1 MKYTKVALTIL
12 CSTLMTACASLEATV
27 APTQEYKSIL
37 DSRSNALQQLG
48 AATVCCSSINELQYQ
63 PLAAEQEK
71 VVAIDGSSPV
81 FNFPEGKSYYAA
93 FKLPTNSGDLKITVA
108 GLIDKTL
115 FNPTVLLLDSQF
127 KPTRTIGAD
136 IITYKPARMLDG
148 DRVEGVFTI
157 DRSYV
162 GNPNNETYMV
172 IYTPGNKLSETTTI
186 LSEAKLMARATAV
199 VDPGLKDPVIPH
211 SPWGLLKLQVED
223 LSGDSGKD
231 NMYKPAYQDAV
242 DANTPKV
249 DPTPN
254 KLSIAPAAATAAV
267 AAGATAATVNQN
279 TAAPAT
285 TATPV
290 ASGSML
296 AETEQLYNQLIQKS
310 VKDGDIE
317 KAMAFAAE
325 AERAGSRT
333 AKPTL
338 IDAIKHSQK

>member
-1 MKYTKVALTIL
+1 MKYSKVALTIL

-37 DSRSNALQQLG
+37 DSRSSALQQLG
-48 AATVCCSSINELQYQ
+48 TATVCCTSISELQYQ
-63 PLAAEQEK
+63 PLAAEQK
-71 VVAIDGSSPV
+71 RVVAIDGTSPA

-172 IYTPGNKLSETTTI
+172 IYTTQATLSQTTQAMSPSKMMAKS
-186 LSEAKLMARATAV
+186 LSVQDYGA
-199 VDPGLKDPVIPH
+199 KDPLIPH
-211 SPWGLLKLQVED
+211 SAWGVVKIDVED
-223 LSGDSGKD
+223 MSASVLGD
-231 NMYKPAYQDAV
+231 NFYKPVYQEAI
-242 DANTPKV
+242 DANTPIV
-249 DPTPN
+249 DATPN
-254 KLSIAPAAATAAV
+254 KLVVSVATAATATAV
-267 AAGATAATVNQN
+267 AGATA
-279 TAAPAT
+279 TAAAKPAP
-285 TATPV
+285 A
-290 ASGSML
+290 ML
-296 AETEQLYNQLIQKS
+296 SETEAFYQSQ
-310 VKDGDIE
+310 IE
-317 KAMAFAAE
+317 KAVKAGDIDKAMKLVNE
-325 AERAGSRT
+325 AERAGST
-333 AKPTL
+333 KAKTVFV
-338 IDAIKHSQK
+338 DAVKRSQK

>member
-1 MKYTKVALTIL
+1 MKYSKVALTIL

-37 DSRSNALQQLG
+37 DSRASALQQLG
-48 AATVCCSSINELQYQ
+48 SATVCCTSINELQYQ
-63 PLAAEQEK
+63 PLAAEQK
-71 VVAIDGSSPV
+71 RVIAIDGSSPA

-172 IYTPGNKLSETTTI
+172 IYTTQATLSQTTQAM
-186 LSEAKLMARATAV
+186 SPSKMMAKSMSVQDYGA
-199 VDPGLKDPVIPH
+199 KDPLIPH
-211 SPWGLLKLQVED
+211 SAWGVVTLDVED
-223 LSGDSGKD
+223 LSASAQGD
-231 NMYKPAYQDAV
+231 NFYKPVYQEAI
-242 DANTPKV
+242 DANTPIV
-249 DPTPN
+249 DTTPN
-254 KLSIAPAAATAAV
+254 KLVVPV
-267 AAGATAATVNQN
+267 ATAATSVAGA
-279 TAAPAT
+279 TVAKPAPA
-285 TATPV
+285 
-290 ASGSML
+290 ML
-296 AETEQLYNQLIQKS
+296 SETEAFYQSQIENA
-310 VKDGDIE
+310 VKAGDID
-317 KAMAFAAE
+317 KAMKLVNE
-325 AERAGSRT
+325 AERAGST
-333 AKPTL
+333 KAKSVF
-338 IDAIKHSQK
+338 IDAVKRSQK

>member
-1 MKYTKVALTIL
+1 MKYSKVALTIL

-37 DSRSNALQQLG
+37 DSRASALQQLG
-48 AATVCCSSINELQYQ
+48 SATVCCTSISELQYQ
-63 PLAAEQEK
+63 PLAAEQK
-71 VVAIDGSSPV
+71 RVVAIDGSSPA

-172 IYTPGNKLSETTTI
+172 IYTTQATLSQTTQTMSPSKMMAKS
-186 LSEAKLMARATAV
+186 LSVQDYGA
-199 VDPGLKDPVIPH
+199 KDPLIPH
-211 SPWGLLKLQVED
+211 SAWGVVKIDVED
-223 LSGDSGKD
+223 MSASALGD
-231 NMYKPAYQDAV
+231 NFYKPVYQEAI
-242 DANTPKV
+242 DANTPIV
-249 DPTPN
+249 DATPN
-254 KLSIAPAAATAAV
+254 KLVVPV
-267 AAGATAATVNQN
+267 ATAATA
-279 TAAPAT
+279 TAVAGATVAKPAPA
-285 TATPV
+285 
-290 ASGSML
+290 ML
-296 AETEQLYNQLIQKS
+296 SETEAFYQSQ
-310 VKDGDIE
+310 IE
-317 KAMAFAAE
+317 KAVKAGDIDKAMKLVNE
-325 AERAGSRT
+325 AERAGST
-333 AKPTL
+333 KAKSVF
-338 IDAIKHSQK
+338 IDAVKRSQK

>member
-1 MKYTKVALTIL
+1 MKYSKVALTIL

-37 DSRSNALQQLG
+37 DSRASALQQLG
-48 AATVCCSSINELQYQ
+48 SATVCCTSINELQYQ
-63 PLAAEQEK
+63 PLAAEQK
-71 VVAIDGSSPV
+71 RVIAIDGSSPA

-172 IYTPGNKLSETTTI
+172 IYTTQATLSQTTQAMSPSKMMAKS
-186 LSEAKLMARATAV
+186 LSVQDYGA
-199 VDPGLKDPVIPH
+199 KDPLIPH
-211 SPWGLLKLQVED
+211 SAWGVVKIDVED
-223 LSGDSGKD
+223 MSASALGD
-231 NMYKPAYQDAV
+231 NFYKPVYQAAI
-242 DANTPKV
+242 DANTPIV
-249 DPTPN
+249 DATPN
-254 KLSIAPAAATAAV
+254 KLVVPVATAATATAV
-267 AAGATAATVNQN
+267 AGATAAKP
-279 TAAPAT
+279 APT
-285 TATPV
+285 
-290 ASGSML
+290 ML
-296 AETEQLYNQLIQKS
+296 SETEAFYQSQ
-310 VKDGDIE
+310 IE
-317 KAMAFAAE
+317 KAVKAGDIDKAMKLVNE
-325 AERAGSRT
+325 AERAGST
-333 AKPTL
+333 KAKSVF
-338 IDAIKHSQK
+338 IDAVKRSQK

>member
-1 MKYTKVALTIL
+1 MKYSKVALTIL

-37 DSRSNALQQLG
+37 DSRASALQQLG
-48 AATVCCSSINELQYQ
+48 SATVCCTSINELQYQ
-63 PLAAEQEK
+63 PLAAEQK
-71 VVAIDGSSPV
+71 RVVAIDGSSPA

-172 IYTPGNKLSETTTI
+172 IYTTQATLSQTTQAMSPSKMMAKS
-186 LSEAKLMARATAV
+186 LSVQDYGA
-199 VDPGLKDPVIPH
+199 KDPLIPH
-211 SPWGLLKLQVED
+211 SAWGVVKIDVED
-223 LSGDSGKD
+223 MSASALGD
-231 NMYKPAYQDAV
+231 NFYKPVYQEAI
-242 DANTPKV
+242 DANTPIV
-249 DPTPN
+249 DATPN
-254 KLSIAPAAATAAV
+254 KLVVPV
-267 AAGATAATVNQN
+267 ATAATA
-279 TAAPAT
+279 TATAVAGATVAKPAPA
-285 TATPV
+285 
-290 ASGSML
+290 ML
-296 AETEQLYNQLIQKS
+296 SETEAFYQSQ
-310 VKDGDIE
+310 IE
-317 KAMAFAAE
+317 KAVKAGDIDKAMKLVNE
-325 AERAGSRT
+325 AERAGST
-333 AKPTL
+333 KAKSVF
-338 IDAIKHSQK
+338 IDAVKRSQK

>member
-1 MKYTKVALTIL
+1 MKYSKVALTIL

-37 DSRSNALQQLG
+37 DSRASALQQLG
-48 AATVCCSSINELQYQ
+48 SATVCCTSINELQYQ
-63 PLAAEQEK
+63 PLAAEQK
-71 VVAIDGSSPV
+71 RVVAIDGSSPA

-172 IYTPGNKLSETTTI
+172 IYTTQATLSQTTQAMSPSKMMAKS
-186 LSEAKLMARATAV
+186 LSVQDYGA
-199 VDPGLKDPVIPH
+199 KDPLIPH
-211 SPWGLLKLQVED
+211 SAWGVVKIDVED
-223 LSGDSGKD
+223 MRASALGD
-231 NMYKPAYQDAV
+231 NFYKPVYQEAI
-242 DANTPKV
+242 DANTPIV
-249 DPTPN
+249 DATPN
-254 KLSIAPAAATAAV
+254 KLVVPV
-267 AAGATAATVNQN
+267 ATAATSVAGA
-279 TAAPAT
+279 TVAKPAPA
-285 TATPV
+285 
-290 ASGSML
+290 ML
-296 AETEQLYNQLIQKS
+296 SETEAFYQSQ
-310 VKDGDIE
+310 IE
-317 KAMAFAAE
+317 KAVKAGDIDKAMKLVNE
-325 AERAGSRT
+325 AERAGST
-333 AKPTL
+333 KAKSVF
-338 IDAIKHSQK
+338 IDAVKRSQK

>member
-1 MKYTKVALTIL
+1 MKYSKVALTIL

-37 DSRSNALQQLG
+37 DSRASALQQLG
-48 AATVCCSSINELQYQ
+48 SATVCCTSINELQYQ
-63 PLAAEQEK
+63 PLAAEQK
-71 VVAIDGSSPV
+71 RVIAIDGSSPA

-172 IYTPGNKLSETTTI
+172 IYTTQATLSQTTQAMSPSKMMAKS
-186 LSEAKLMARATAV
+186 LSVQDYGA
-199 VDPGLKDPVIPH
+199 KDPLIPH
-211 SPWGLLKLQVED
+211 SAWGVVKIDVED
-223 LSGDSGKD
+223 MSASALGD
-231 NMYKPAYQDAV
+231 NFYKPVYQEAI
-242 DANTPKV
+242 DANTPIV
-249 DPTPN
+249 DATPN
-254 KLSIAPAAATAAV
+254 KLVVPVATAATATAV
-267 AAGATAATVNQN
+267 AGATAAKP
-279 TAAPAT
+279 APT
-285 TATPV
+285 
-290 ASGSML
+290 ML
-296 AETEQLYNQLIQKS
+296 SETEAFYQSQ
-310 VKDGDIE
+310 IE
-317 KAMAFAAE
+317 KAVKAGDIDKAMKLVNE
-325 AERAGSRT
+325 AERAGST
-333 AKPTL
+333 KAKSVF
-338 IDAIKHSQK
+338 IDAVKRSQK

>member
-1 MKYTKVALTIL
+1 MKNSKVALTIL

-37 DSRSNALQQLG
+37 DSRASALQQLG
-48 AATVCCSSINELQYQ
+48 SATVCCTSISELQYQ
-63 PLAAEQEK
+63 PLAAEQK
-71 VVAIDGSSPV
+71 RVVAIDGSSPA

-172 IYTPGNKLSETTTI
+172 IYTTQATLSQTTQAMSPSKMMAKS
-186 LSEAKLMARATAV
+186 LSVQDYGA
-199 VDPGLKDPVIPH
+199 KDPLIPH
-211 SPWGLLKLQVED
+211 SAWGVVKIDVED
-223 LSGDSGKD
+223 MSASALGD
-231 NMYKPAYQDAV
+231 NFYKPVYQEAI
-242 DANTPKV
+242 DANTPIV
-249 DPTPN
+249 DATPN
-254 KLSIAPAAATAAV
+254 KLVVPV
-267 AAGATAATVNQN
+267 ATAATA
-279 TAAPAT
+279 TAVAGATVAKPAPA
-285 TATPV
+285 
-290 ASGSML
+290 ML
-296 AETEQLYNQLIQKS
+296 SETEAFYQSQ
-310 VKDGDIE
+310 IE
-317 KAMAFAAE
+317 KAVKAGDIDKAMKLVNE
-325 AERAGSRT
+325 AERAGST
-333 AKPTL
+333 KAKGVF
-338 IDAIKHSQK
+338 IDAVKRSQK